1 MSKKKPEM
9 DDSKQKRSSH
19 IRCQKKIPE
28 MDDSKQKRSS
38 QTIVIETAA
47 RTI

>member
-1 MSKKKPEM
+1 MIQSRKGHHISDVKKK
-9 DDSKQKRSSH
+9 
-19 IRCQKKIPE
+19 PE

>member
-1 MSKKKPEM
+1 MSKKK
-9 DDSKQKRSSH
+9 
-19 IRCQKKIPE
+19 PE